1 MELQQE
7 QQMLQAEH
15 PLPRERL
22 QKVDGSIA
30 DCSAAL
36 QKQFGLLAETQ
47 QVLSTT
53 CAQSN

>member
-1 MELQQE
+1 
-7 QQMLQAEH
+7 MLQAEH
-15 PLPRERL
+15 PFPWERL

-53 CAQSN
+53 CAQFN